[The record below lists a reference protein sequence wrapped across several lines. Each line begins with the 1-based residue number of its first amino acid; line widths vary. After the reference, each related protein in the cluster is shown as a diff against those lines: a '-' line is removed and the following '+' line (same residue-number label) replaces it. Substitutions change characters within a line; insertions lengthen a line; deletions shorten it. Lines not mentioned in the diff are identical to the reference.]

1 MKRGEI
7 YYANLSPAVGSEMDK
22 RRPIL
27 IVSNDANNRAA
38 NTVTILP
45 ITSNV
50 TRIYPFEVLL
60 NPEDSGLPKPSKVQA
75 QQVRTI
81 SKQRINSDL
90 VGSISAFICGQ
101 KRTIALISIEGDRP
115 NDILRITT
123 D

>member
-1 MKRGEI
+1 MNRGEI
-7 YYANLSPAVGSEMDK
+7 YYANLSPVVGSEVDK
-22 RRPIL
+22 RRPVL

-60 NPEDSGLPKPSKVQA
+60 NPEDSGLSKLSKVQA

-81 SKQRINSDL
+81 SKQHFNTVVTSFSL
-90 VGSISAFICGQ
+90 
-101 KRTIALISIEGDRP
+101 T
-115 NDILRITT
+115 
-123 D
+123 

>member
-60 NPEDSGLPKPSKVQA
+60 NPEDSGLSKPSKVQA

-81 SKQRINSDL
+81 SKQRINSDV
-90 VGSISAFICGQ
+90 VGSITEEIMELVDAAI
-101 KRTIALISIEGDRP
+101 KLHLDL
-115 NDILRITT
+115 D
-123 D
+123 

>member
-50 TRIYPFEVLL
+50 TRIYPF
-60 NPEDSGLPKPSKVQA
+60 
-75 QQVRTI
+75 
-81 SKQRINSDL
+81 
-90 VGSISAFICGQ
+90 
-101 KRTIALISIEGDRP
+101 
-115 NDILRITT
+115 
-123 D
+123 